1 MCFDTE
7 PAFCG
12 PVASPLTAVDEV
24 CCAAPT
30 RSSAREPPKR
40 DLRKPGLLTQR
51 FPTVHT
57 GRLLQCPDVYVA
69 KQEILDADNRAVHE
83 SKLWRL
89 LLWLFL
95 GNGGCQRRA

>member
-57 GRLLQCPDVYVA
+57 GRLLQYPDVYVA
-69 KQEILDADNRAVHE
+69 KQEILDADNRVVHE

>member
-12 PVASPLTAVDEV
+12 PAASPLTAVDEV

-30 RSSAREPPKR
+30 LSSAREPPKR
-40 DLRKPGLLTQR
+40 DLRKPGLLTQ
-51 FPTVHT
+51 
-57 GRLLQCPDVYVA
+57 
-69 KQEILDADNRAVHE
+69 ILDADNRAVHE